1 MNKIYLLTFLIFTS
15 FFINTQDAQDTQEE
29 VDPNIERVEKIQDL
43 INRVEENREE
53 LSKIDA
59 QRIDNFIKKV
69 ADRRFL
75 LSKAQKQL
83 SDEEARNQRLE
94 DLFES
99 NELKLAEL
107 ETELNIKLGVLGEL
121 FGVARQMAGELQAD
135 SESAYNFSEHPNRTD
150 ALNEIGKI
158 KVHNLKNLEDL
169 WVLHLNEINS
179 SGEIKEIK
187 ANVINSDGDI
197 EEDSLVRYGPFN
209 MVKNSSFVKT
219 DIANNAYSVLQ
230 KQPDRSLR
238 RQFRSHYR
246 SDGYA
251 VAPVDPTR
259 GFLLSL
265 YLDKP
270 STFERIAQGKLIGF
284 IIVIIGLS
292 GLIFAAYRYYTL
304 YIYSKTISSN
314 ENSDV
319 FNKIQS
325 ISDNAK
331 DVDTFERECDEVL
344 LTVNGNLSWGVNW
357 IKFLAAV
364 APLLGLLGTVIGM
377 IETFQAITVF
387 GTGDPKQM
395 AGGISQ
401 ALVTTMLGLIFA
413 APLLAMYTLLSEKV
427 SEILQEIEEF
437 VAVTIVKKVK

>member
-1 MNKIYLLTFLIFTS
+1 MKKFYLLVSIL
-15 FFINTQDAQDTQEE
+15 FISLYIPAQEEAEE

-43 INRVEENREE
+43 INRVEQNRAE
-53 LSKIDA
+53 LSSM
-59 QRIDNFIKKV
+59 DNARVNEFIRKV

-75 LSKAQKQL
+75 LSKAKKQL
-83 SDEEARNQRLE
+83 SDEETRNKNLE

-99 NELKLAEL
+99 NEIKLSEL

-135 SESAYNFSEHPNRTD
+135 SELAYNFTEYPNRSD
-150 ALNEIGKI
+150 LLNEIGKI
-158 KVHNLKNLEDL
+158 KVHDLKNLEDL
-169 WVLHLNEINS
+169 WILHLNEISS
-179 SGEIKEIK
+179 SGEIKEIT
-187 ANVINSDGDI
+187 ANVVNSDGDI
-197 EEDSLVRYGPFN
+197 EETNLVRYGPFN
-209 MVKNSSFVKT
+209 MVKNRSFVKT
-219 DIANNAYSVLQ
+219 DVANDAFTVLQ

-238 RQFRSHYR
+238 KKFRSHYK
-246 SDGYA
+246 SDGYS
-251 VAPVDPTR
+251 VAPIDPTR

-270 STFERIAQGKLIGF
+270 STIERIAQGKLIGF
-284 IIVIIGLS
+284 IIVLIGTV

-304 YIYSKTISSN
+304 YTYSKTIRSKDGN
-314 ENSDV
+314 DI
-319 FNKIQS
+319 FNKIDT
-325 ISDNAK
+325 ISNNSK
-331 DVDTFERECDEVL
+331 DVESFERECDEVL

-437 VAVTIVKKVK
+437 VAVTIVKKVN

>member
-15 FFINTQDAQDTQEE
+15 FFINAQDTQEE

-59 QRIDNFIKKV
+59 KRIDNFIKKV

-209 MVKNSSFVKT
+209 MVKNRSFVKT

-251 VAPVDPTR
+251 VAPIDPTR

>member
-15 FFINTQDAQDTQEE
+15 FFINAQDTQEE

-75 LSKAQKQL
+75 LSKAEKQL

-209 MVKNSSFVKT
+209 MVKNRSFVKT

-251 VAPVDPTR
+251 VAPLDPTR